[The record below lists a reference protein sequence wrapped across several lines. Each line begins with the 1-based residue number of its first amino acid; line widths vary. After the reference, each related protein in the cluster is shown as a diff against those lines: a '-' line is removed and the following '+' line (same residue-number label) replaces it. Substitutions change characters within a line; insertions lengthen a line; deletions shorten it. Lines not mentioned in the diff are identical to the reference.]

1 MYKVSMEEAR
11 WGELC
16 PDMFLPALMIG
27 VKCSRFRLSVNL
39 MLVANGQTEPD
50 SELLTSEFKL
60 DFLNSPPTSI

>member
-16 PDMFLPALMIG
+16 PDTFLPALMIG

-39 MLVANGQTEPD
+39 
-50 SELLTSEFKL
+50 SEFACFIL
-60 DFLNSPPTSI
+60 TAGLPADILCLT